1 MHVSQLNGH
10 LKECFDGARKELR
23 GLQRIRVDDRLAA
36 GDTLQLLCLDGLPQ
50 PNLRGRQAHWNCD
63 LLSPVVCQ
71 QVREL
76 VQANMIGILVMGEAA
91 TERGNRQDDSAPD
104 VSDSCEFRRPTV

>member
-1 MHVSQLNGH
+1 
-10 LKECFDGARKELR
+10 
-23 GLQRIRVDDRLAA
+23 
-36 GDTLQLLCLDGLPQ
+36 
-50 PNLRGRQAHWNCD
+50 
-63 LLSPVVCQ
+63 LSPVVCQ